1 RIKAPDISYKWQ
13 WQLGR
18 ILAAKG
24 NQKDAISAYKQTV
37 ETLKS
42 IRTEL
47 VAISSD
53 LQFSFRE
60 DVEPVYRELAGLLLH
75 ENSSQTEIKEA
86 RQVIE
91 DLQLAELDN
100 FFRNACL
107 NSKSVEIDEINDY
120 STAVFYTL
128 ILKDRLELIVALPNQ
143 PLERYSRPISQVDIE
158 NNIKN
163 LKRELTNSIGLN
175 KRRLKLSQEIYTW
188 LINKELAAKLEYSK
202 IKNLVFISDGV
213 FRNISLAALY
223 DGKQYLIEKYSIA
236 LAPSLQLIDIK
247 PLVREQ
253 VQLFAG
259 GISEPRQKFP
269 ALPNVI
275 GELSQIKADFPKAN
289 LLKNEFF
296 TSSNLET
303 NIKQHSAQIVHLA
316 THGEFSSKAE
326 DNFILT
332 WDGRL
337 NIDQLTNILRSD
349 NKQIRP
355 IELLVLSACQ
365 TATGDKRAILGLAGI
380 AVKAGA
386 RSTIAS
392 LWSVNDQATYL
403 LMSKFYQ
410 ELANS
415 KITKVEALRR
425 AQLEVLNK
433 NEFKHPYFW
442 SGFVLIGNWL

>member
-1 RIKAPDISYKWQ
+1 
-13 WQLGR
+13 
-18 ILAAKG
+18 
-24 NQKDAISAYKQTV
+24 
-37 ETLKS
+37 
-42 IRTEL
+42 
-47 VAISSD
+47 
-53 LQFSFRE
+53 
-60 DVEPVYRELAGLLLH
+60 
-75 ENSSQTEIKEA
+75 
-86 RQVIE
+86 
-91 DLQLAELDN
+91 
-100 FFRNACL
+100 
-107 NSKSVEIDEINDY
+107 
-120 STAVFYTL
+120 
-128 ILKDRLELIVALPNQ
+128 
-143 PLERYSRPISQVDIE
+143 
-158 NNIKN
+158 
-163 LKRELTNSIGLN
+163 LN